1 VTRGVA
7 DDAQR
12 ASFVKN
18 TVTLLHGLSLQ
29 VYAEGVAT
37 AADAERLW
45 EQGVDGITGPW
56 ASSAGVA
63 G

>member
-1 VTRGVA
+1 
-7 DDAQR
+7 
-12 ASFVKN
+12 
-18 TVTLLHGLSLQ
+18 
-29 VYAEGVAT
+29 VAT